1 VTQLFSET
9 TASAA
14 ILTRLLMESRVVKR
28 IEERDR
34 QDAKFTE
41 RKEERSREQLPGNPR
56 FAQWPLCDLDVLAV
70 NSLRL
75 GENRLTTLESIMS
88 L

>member
-1 VTQLFSET
+1 
-9 TASAA
+9 
-14 ILTRLLMESRVVKR
+14 MESRVVKR
-28 IEERDR
+28 IEEIDR

-41 RKEERSREQLPGNPR
+41 RKEESSREKLSGNSR
-56 FAQWPLCDLDVLAV
+56 FSLWTLCDPGVLAV

-88 L
+88 QRNLS